1 MDFNYIKENVIFED
15 STVIIADSGP
25 GAIELLMYNLYK
37 DIKIADVVVYDTLVN
52 QDVLNFSQKK
62 SKLIFG
68 GKTYSNRACSQND
81 INKWMVKF
89 CKKKLKVLRLKDG
102 DSSFF
107 SRVSQEVELLK
118 KTNKLQNFHRYYCSS
133 GITSNIKN

>member
-1 MDFNYIKENVIFED
+1 MNFNYIKENIIFED

-62 SKLIFG
+62 ANLFLVEKLIVIELVL
-68 GKTYSNRACSQND
+68 KMTL
-81 INKWMVKF
+81 INGWLNFVK
-89 CKKKLKVLRLKDG
+89 KSLK
-102 DSSFF
+102 F
-107 SRVSQEVELLK
+107 S
-118 KTNKLQNFHRYYCSS
+118 
-133 GITSNIKN
+133 G